1 MKRKMFNPL
10 FSSSL
15 YRQNNEARVGK
26 AGGNGQVSL
35 GSRGWESGARGAGRG
50 VAVYPGPG
58 SRLRAALRTR
68 APLYA
73 GDAAPG
79 GGAVGGGR
87 RRGSHRVGQSAL
99 CAPRC
104 RCLPPA
110 PPPRD
115 GSSSHKETPP
125 QRLRNRCPSLTARF
139 PAPAAAHP
147 RPLCPPDF
155 LSPSPPSP

>member
-26 AGGNGQVSL
+26 AGVMVRSHLEAEAGSL
-35 GSRGWESGARGAGRG
+35 EREARG
-50 VAVYPGPG
+50 VASLSTQGRAPGF
-58 SRLRAALRTR
+58 ALRSAPVPPFTR
-68 APLYA
+68 EMLHRV
-73 GDAAPG
+73 G
-79 GGAVGGGR
+79 VGGGR

-104 RCLPPA
+104 RCLPLA

-115 GSSSHKETPP
+115 GLSSHKETPP